1 MRVSISDIARMKAR
15 GERIVMVTAYDY
27 TAGQIIDRTDIPLV
41 LVGDSLGMVVQGH
54 DSTLPVTLDEI
65 IYHVK
70 AVMRGAAR
78 PLIVGDL
85 PFLTYSTPE
94 QALQNA
100 GRLMQQTGCQ
110 AVKLE
115 GGVAMAPTVRRLVET
130 GIPVMGHLGFT
141 PQSVNQIGMRVQ
153 GKSAAHA
160 RQLIEDALALEAAGA
175 FAVVLEL
182 IPAPLAREITARL
195 RIPTIGIGAGVECA
209 GEVQVWHDI
218 LGLYTDRLPRH
229 TRRYLALADE
239 IAAALGQYAADVR
252 SHAFPAAENS
262 STIDP
267 AVLQEALEGLEPD
280 FEPEAATVGR

>member
-1 MRVSISDIARMKAR
+1 MRVSISDIGRMKAK

-27 TAGQIIDRTDIPLV
+27 TAGQIIDNTDIPLV

-70 AVMRGAAR
+70 AVMRGAKR
-78 PLIVGDL
+78 PLIIGDL

-115 GGVAMAPTVRRLVET
+115 GGVTMAPTVRRLVEA

-160 RQLIEDALALEAAGA
+160 RQLIEDALALEDAGA

-195 RIPTIGIGAGVECA
+195 RIPTIGIGAGVDCA

-218 LGLYTDRLPRH
+218 LGLYTDRQPRH
-229 TRRYLALADE
+229 TRRYLSLADE
-239 IAAALGQYAADVR
+239 ISAALSEYAADVR
-252 SHAFPAAENS
+252 NNAFPTAANS

-267 AVLQEALEGLEPD
+267 AVLQEALEGLEPAL
-280 FEPEAATVGR
+280 EHEEATVGR

>member
-1 MRVSISDIARMKAR
+1 MRVSISDIGRMKAK

-70 AVMRGAAR
+70 AVMRGAKR
-78 PLIVGDL
+78 PLIIGDL

-115 GGVAMAPTVRRLVET
+115 GGLTMAPTVRRLVET

-195 RIPTIGIGAGVECA
+195 RIPTIGIGAGVDCA

-218 LGLYTDRLPRH
+218 LGLYTDRQPRH
-229 TRRYLALADE
+229 TRRYLSLADE
-239 IAAALGQYAADVR
+239 IGAALSEYAADVR
-252 SHAFPAAENS
+252 NHTFPAAENS

-267 AVLQEALEGLEPD
+267 AVLQEALEGLETAI
-280 FEPEAATVGR
+280 EHEEATVGR

>member
-1 MRVSISDIARMKAR
+1 MRVSISDIGRMKAK

-27 TAGQIIDRTDIPLV
+27 TAGQIIDGTDIPLV

-70 AVMRGAAR
+70 AVMRGARR
-78 PLIVGDL
+78 PLIIGDL

-115 GGVAMAPTVRRLVET
+115 GGVTMAPTVRRLVET

-195 RIPTIGIGAGVECA
+195 RIPTIGIGAGVDCA

-218 LGLYTDRLPRH
+218 LGLYTDRQPRH

-239 IAAALGQYAADVR
+239 IGAALSEYAADVR
-252 SHAFPAAENS
+252 SRTFPTAENS

-267 AVLQEALEGLEPD
+267 AVLQEALEGLEPAP
-280 FEPEAATVGR
+280 EPEEATVGR